1 MVKIRGRVVRDGMLK
16 RRHRWVDAW
25 NRGRHA
31 FTAGGAILVAV
42 VIVLADINAD
52 EKREDYGAIDRDARP
67 ISRPDPERR

>member
-1 MVKIRGRVVRDGMLK
+1 MLK

-25 NRGRHA
+25 NRGRHV

-52 EKREDYGAIDRDARP
+52 EKRGDYGVIDRDA
-67 ISRPDPERR
+67 

>member
-1 MVKIRGRVVRDGMLK
+1 MLK

-25 NRGRHA
+25 NRGRHV

-52 EKREDYGAIDRDARP
+52 EKRGDYGVIDRDTRP
-67 ISRPDPERR
+67 ISRPDREQR

>member
-1 MVKIRGRVVRDGMLK
+1 MLK

-25 NRGRHA
+25 NRGRHV

-52 EKREDYGAIDRDARP
+52 EKREDYGVIDRDA
-67 ISRPDPERR
+67 